1 MFGRKKKEQAA
12 VRHVAAEQ
20 TDLPLSD
27 LMTRLVAQELPLLDS
42 KDRIELYQVLK
53 DYRGPQITSQE
64 ELPPRIREILDL

>member
-20 TDLPLSD
+20 TDLPLND

-53 DYRGPQITSQE
+53 AYQGPQITSQE